1 MLGRSFFLLSC
12 QCFLSDQ
19 ADEGGLTTVRVPT
32 ISRGGS
38 MLLSTSW
45 LTKWAVM
52 PTMEIIATMERP
64 RAMRKVF
71 ARGAEEAISMLM
83 SLLYFWAVVV
93 RWYS

>member
-1 MLGRSFFLLSC
+1 
-12 QCFLSDQ
+12 
-19 ADEGGLTTVRVPT
+19 
-32 ISRGGS
+32 
-38 MLLSTSW
+38 
-45 LTKWAVM
+45 
-52 PTMEIIATMERP
+52 MERP